1 MAVADGNGTG
11 NGTGNG
17 NGTATG
23 TELDPEAA
31 QAAIEHCYAQ
41 GWSDGLPLVPA
52 TQALVDRFLAHTSKD
67 PDEVIG
73 SMEHLGRAC
82 TVELAAIN
90 AAMAGCLP
98 EHFPVVLAAWE
109 ALLRDRAAK
118 GGAWQ
123 STSGPAPIIVLNGP
137 VRHELGF
144 NSAGGPLGP
153 GFRAN
158 ATVARAI
165 GLIVRNAFGI
175 HPHVLDQTTQGV
187 NGRWGIC
194 FGENEEESPW
204 EPLAEEMGLPAGTSA
219 VSATL
224 TRSFEFVDNRHT
236 QDPEH
241 ILNDFADTI
250 ARIGPLIFGVQSCGV
265 MFGPEHAQLLA
276 RNGLSKADVK
286 QWFVDHCTRTE
297 ADLRRMGKDG
307 IGPGGLGGRSAA
319 AEERVAQDTVTH
331 VIPTP
336 AHIPIVVAGAKNAAI
351 SMVFRIFGEWSN
363 SSVAVERPGTE

>member
-1 MAVADGNGTG
+1 MAVAEE
-11 NGTGNG
+11 
-17 NGTATG
+17 
-23 TELDPEAA
+23 TELDADAA
-31 QAAIEHCYAQ
+31 QAAIEHCYEK

-52 TQALVDRFLAHTSKD
+52 TPALVDKFLAQTPKD

-73 SMEHLGRAC
+73 TMEHLGPTC

-123 STSGPAPIIVLNGP
+123 STSGPAPFIVLNGP
-137 VRHELGF
+137 IRHELGF
-144 NSAGGPLGP
+144 NSAGGSLGP

-175 HPHVLDQTTQGV
+175 HPHVLDQATQGV
-187 NGRWGIC
+187 PGRWTIC
-194 FGENEEESPW
+194 IGENEEESPW
-204 EPLAEEMGLPAGTSA
+204 EPMAEEMGLPAGTSA

-236 QDPEH
+236 QNPEH
-241 ILNDFADTI
+241 VLNDFADTI

-265 MFGPEHAQLLA
+265 IFGPEHAQLLA
-276 RNGLSKADVK
+276 KNGFSKADVK
-286 QWFVDHCTRTE
+286 AWFVEHCTRTE

-307 IGPGGLGGRSAA
+307 IGPNGTGGRSASP
-319 AEERVAQDTVTH
+319 EERVPGDTLTR

-336 AHIPIVVAGAKNAAI
+336 AHIPIVVAGAKNAAM
-351 SMVFRIFGEWSN
+351 SMVYRIFGEWSN
-363 SSVAVERPGTE
+363 SSVPVVRNTL